1 MLPKRSIRNERGTAA
16 AFVRLVLGLSQ
27 GAIFPAE
34 TGISFD
40 AKAPVSSKKA
50 IMTGTALFNGEDEGL
65 HRALLAYVRQEFEA
79 PVAAIVGFAEIMIED
94 AERSGANRL
103 VCDVQR
109 ILKAGLTLQQLVMNA
124 LHLPRTE
131 TNFADFRRNLRHD
144 LRTPLTAIK
153 GFGEML
159 LEDALECG
167 NQALVGDLQKLLDA
181 GSRLLTQID
190 SIIDFTGYP
199 QKRPPQVSSENHAIS
214 GIIRSVRSVSPL
226 EASTPSRILVVDDT
240 QATRELLSRR
250 LSREGHYV
258 VEAGNGH
265 SALRLVA
272 SESFD
277 LVLLDM
283 MMPDISGYEVL
294 TKLKANSLLRHIPVI
309 VISALDEIDSIVR
322 CIEAGAEDY
331 LSKPFDPVLLRA
343 RIGASLEKK
352 RLRDREQAAMA
363 ELMAEKQRSDA
374 LLLNILPKSIVVRM
388 NNGET
393 TIADDFSEVTVL
405 FSDIVGFTRMSMRRS
420 AGEVVAILNAIFSA
434 VDRLALELG
443 IEKIKTIGDAYMA
456 VAGLPEPRVDHAEVI
471 AKLALTMR
479 HLVSNVSQSYGEELK
494 VRIGIHTGE
503 TVAGVI
509 GTHKFAY
516 DVWGD
521 TVNTASAME
530 SHGIPNEIQVSKASF
545 LRLFDR
551 FVLDPRGLVDIKG
564 KGPMETFFLRGER
577 DGSG

>member
-1 MLPKRSIRNERGTAA
+1 
-16 AFVRLVLGLSQ
+16 
-27 GAIFPAE
+27 
-34 TGISFD
+34 
-40 AKAPVSSKKA
+40 
-50 IMTGTALFNGEDEGL
+50 MTGTTSLHGKDDGL

-79 PVAAIVGFAEIMIED
+79 PVAAIVGYAEIMLED
-94 AERSGANRL
+94 AEGSGDDHL
-103 VCDVQR
+103 VADLQR
-109 ILKAGLTLQQLVMNA
+109 IQKAGLALRELVLNA
-124 LHLPRTE
+124 LDLPQPE
-131 TNFADFRRNLRHD
+131 GDFADFRRNLRHD

-159 LEDALECG
+159 LEDALECK
-167 NQALVGDLQKLLDA
+167 NSALAEDLQKLLDA

-199 QKRPPQVSSENHAIS
+199 EQRPLQNSPESHAVNS
-214 GIIRSVRSVSPL
+214 IIRSVRAVLPPL
-226 EASTPSRILVVDDT
+226 TPAPSRILVVDDT

-250 LSREGHYV
+250 LSRDGHHV
-258 VEAGNGH
+258 IEADNGR
-265 SALRLVA
+265 SALRLIA

-294 TKLKANSLLRHIPVI
+294 TQLKADSRFRHIPVI
-309 VISALDEIDSIVR
+309 VISALDQIDSIVR

-352 RLRDREQAAMA
+352 RLRDREQAVMA
-363 ELMAEKQRSDA
+363 ELMAEKEKSEA
-374 LLLNILPKSIVVRM
+374 LLLNILPKSIVSRM
-388 NNGET
+388 SNGET
-393 TIADDFSEVTVL
+393 TIADDFAEVTVL

-420 AGEVVAILNAIFSA
+420 AGDVVAILNGIFSA

-456 VAGLPEPRVDHAEVI
+456 VAGLPEPRADHAEVV
-471 AKLALTMR
+471 ARLALSMR
-479 HLVSNVSQSYGEELK
+479 NLVSDVSQRYGEELK
-494 VRIGIHTGE
+494 IRIGIHTGG

-530 SHGIPNEIQVSKASF
+530 SHGIPNEIQVSKESF
-545 LRLFDR
+545 SRLLGRFILDR
-551 FVLDPRGLVDIKG
+551 RGLVDIKG
-564 KGPMETFFLRGER
+564 KGPMETFLLRGER
-577 DGSG
+577 PSSD

>member
-1 MLPKRSIRNERGTAA
+1 MAIRERRNVVMAATGLP
-16 AFVRLVLGLSQ
+16 
-27 GAIFPAE
+27 
-34 TGISFD
+34 
-40 AKAPVSSKKA
+40 
-50 IMTGTALFNGEDEGL
+50 NGEDDCL
-65 HRALLAYVRQEFEA
+65 HQALLAYVRQEFEA
-79 PVAAIVGFAEIMIED
+79 PVAAIVGYAEIMLED
-94 AERSGANRL
+94 AERSGTEHVLADL
-103 VCDVQR
+103 ER
-109 ILKAGLTLQQLVMNA
+109 IRKAGLALKELLANA
-124 LHLPRTE
+124 LDLPQVE
-131 TNFADFRRNLRHD
+131 GDFADFRRTLRHD

-159 LEDALECG
+159 LEDAQERG
-167 NQALVGDLQKLLDA
+167 NEALVDDLQKLLDA
-181 GSRLLTQID
+181 GSHLLAQID
-190 SIIDFTGYP
+190 SIIDFSGFP
-199 QKRPPQVSSENHAIS
+199 EQGRDLDSSENHAANSIM
-214 GIIRSVRSVSPL
+214 RFVQSVSPQ
-226 EASTPSRILVVDDT
+226 EASAPSHILIVDDT

-250 LSREGHYV
+250 LSRDGHYIK
-258 VEAGNGH
+258 EASNGL
-265 SALRLVA
+265 SALQLIA
-272 SESFD
+272 SEPFD
-277 LVLLDM
+277 LILLDM

-294 TKLKANSLLRHIPVI
+294 MQLKADSQFRHIPVI
-309 VISALDEIDSIVR
+309 VISALDQIDSIVR

-352 RLRDREQAAMA
+352 RLRDREQAAIA
-363 ELMAEKQRSDA
+363 ELTAEKERSEA
-374 LLLNILPKSIVVRM
+374 LLLNILPKSVIVRM

-420 AGEVVAILNAIFSA
+420 AGDVVAILNGIFSA

-471 AKLALTMR
+471 AKLALSMR
-479 HLVSNVSQSYGEELK
+479 DLVGDVAQRYGEELK

-503 TVAGVI
+503 IVAGVI

-530 SHGIPNEIQVSKASF
+530 SHGIPNEIQVSKESF
-545 LRLFDR
+545 SRLFDH
-551 FVLDPRGLVDIKG
+551 FVLDARGLVNIKG
-564 KGPMETFFLRGER
+564 KGPMETFLLRGER
-577 DGSG
+577 TKPN